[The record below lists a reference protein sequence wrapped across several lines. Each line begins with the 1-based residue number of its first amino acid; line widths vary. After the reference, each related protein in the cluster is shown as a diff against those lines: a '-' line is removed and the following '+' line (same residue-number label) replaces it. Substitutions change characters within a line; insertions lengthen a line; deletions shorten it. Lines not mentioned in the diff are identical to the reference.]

1 MNAGNITLDLD
12 IDEVS
17 LNIDTAIPCG
27 LIITELV
34 SNALKY
40 AFPNSRKG
48 KITVVLNKGLDKS
61 FTLIVKDNGVGFPV
75 NFDFNSVKSLGL
87 QLVKVLTNQ
96 LDGLLK
102 INHGIG
108 TEVIISFSEMSY

>member
-1 MNAGNITLDLD
+1 MISSLLDLQSQHIQGQTTLELFQESQNRVRAMALVHEKLYQSKDYASINFAEYIENLTSDLFQVYGMNAGNITLDLD

-48 KITVVLNKGLDKS
+48 KI
-61 FTLIVKDNGVGFPV
+61 
-75 NFDFNSVKSLGL
+75 
-87 QLVKVLTNQ
+87 
-96 LDGLLK
+96 
-102 INHGIG
+102 
-108 TEVIISFSEMSY
+108 